1 MVNFKFDPGTAGCTI
16 EFDGLDECGSDF
28 YGMDSLQVINLAS
41 NIEPL
46 IEKLSAKY
54 DFSG

>member
-28 YGMDSLQVINLAS
+28 YGMDSLQAINLAS